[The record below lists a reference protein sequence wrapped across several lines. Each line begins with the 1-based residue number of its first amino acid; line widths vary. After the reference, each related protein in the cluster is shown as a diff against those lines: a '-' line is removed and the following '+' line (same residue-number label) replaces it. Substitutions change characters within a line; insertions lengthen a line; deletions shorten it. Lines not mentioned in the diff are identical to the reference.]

1 MEEKIREL
9 GAEIADLP
17 SGYISRKN
25 IRGKI
30 QYYYQWTEEGKK
42 KSKYV
47 DDSYAEELT
56 VAIEKRRALQN
67 KYRKL

>member
-9 GAEIADLP
+9 EAEIADLP

-30 QYYYQWTEEGKK
+30 QHYYQWTEAGKK
-42 KSKYV
+42 RSKYV

-56 VAIEKRRALQN
+56 AAIEKRRALQN
-67 KYRKL
+67 KLRK